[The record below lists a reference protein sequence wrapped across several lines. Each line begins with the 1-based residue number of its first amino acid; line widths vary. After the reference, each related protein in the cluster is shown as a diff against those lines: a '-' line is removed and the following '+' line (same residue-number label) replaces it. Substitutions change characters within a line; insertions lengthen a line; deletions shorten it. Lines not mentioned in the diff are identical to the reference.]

1 MVIYILVNYFLKETY
16 NTGTSKAGK
25 GFDSMRQAVAAGWPR
40 KKQENKSSF
49 SYSFLTN
56 SFVESSS

>member
-25 GFDSMRQAVAAGWPR
+25 GFDSRRQAVAAGWLR
-40 KKQENKSSF
+40 KKKEKNPF
-49 SYSFLTN
+49 FLSFLTN
-56 SFVESSS
+56 SFVKSSS

>member
-25 GFDSMRQAVAAGWPR
+25 GFDSRRQAVAAG
-40 KKQENKSSF
+40 
-49 SYSFLTN
+49 
-56 SFVESSS
+56 